1 MSNETSDIIIGIDLG
16 TTNSEVALI
25 QDGKVE
31 VLEIENGSKQLPSY
45 VGLDDN
51 GEILVGEAARNQY
64 ILYPE
69 RTIKSVKRHMGEDK
83 QIQMGDKQYSPQE
96 ISAIILHHLKQIA
109 EAATGE
115 AITRAVITVPA
126 FFSDAQRQATRDA
139 GEIAGLKV
147 ERIINEPTAAA
158 LAYETGQRDNYKIL
172 VYDLGGGTFD
182 VSVVEMNQDVVEVK
196 ASHGNNHL
204 GGDDFDQKLVDH
216 IVKHLQ
222 ETYDVDATQSTRAM
236 SRIIR
241 AAENAKIALSS
252 QAYYTIEEEHLLDG
266 KKKGKPIHLS
276 LEISRSDY
284 EKMISDFIDTTLEA
298 IHTALDSADLRTA
311 DIDEI
316 VLVGGSTRTPLV
328 QQRLD
333 SDLDMQPRMELDPDL
348 CVAMGAAI
356 QAGMLSGGD
365 RPGPILVDVTPYTFG
380 TSAMGEMY
388 GMEYPHCFVPLIHK
402 NTPIPVT
409 FSNSF
414 YTIVDNQEIVDIK
427 VYQGEDPD
435 AMKNTE
441 IGSFKLKNLKNLPA
455 GSPIVITFSLDING
469 ILNVS
474 TLEKKSGTEKS
485 LVIDNAIS
493 RFQEDELEQAKN
505 ALQEL
510 MYDKK
515 DSPETAK
522 KKENREHIKAIA
534 LLEKARKLLPS
545 LQGDDSEDAI
555 DMIEALD
562 NAITENDND
571 KIKQAMDELS
581 DLLYYLEPN
590 A

>member
-25 QDGKVE
+25 QENNVE
-31 VLEIENGSKQLPSY
+31 VLEIENGSQQLASY

-51 GEILVGEAARNQY
+51 GEVLVGEAARNQY
-64 ILYPE
+64 VLYPE
-69 RTIKSVKRHMGEDK
+69 RTIKSIKRHMGTDE
-83 QIQMGDKQYSPQE
+83 QIQMGDKSYSPQE
-96 ISAIILHHLKQIA
+96 ISAIILRRLKQIA
-109 EAATGE
+109 ETATGE
-115 AITRAVITVPA
+115 TIARAVITVPA

-158 LAYETGQRDNYKIL
+158 LAYEAGHEDNHNIL

-182 VSVVEMNQDVVEVK
+182 VSVVEMNQDIVEVK
-196 ASHGNNHL
+196 ASHGDNHL

-216 IVKHLQ
+216 IVQYLH
-222 ETYDVDATQSTRAM
+222 ETYDVNAIESARAM
-236 SRIIR
+236 SRITR

-252 QAYYTIEEEHLLDG
+252 QPYYTIEEEHLLDRKG
-266 KKKGKPIHLS
+266 KGKPIHLS
-276 LEISRSDY
+276 LEISRTDY
-284 EKMISDFIDTTLEA
+284 EAMISEFIDTTLEA
-298 IHTALDSADLRTA
+298 IHTALDSAQMRTT

-316 VLVGGSTRTPLV
+316 ILVGGSTRTPLV
-328 QQRLD
+328 QQRLA
-333 SDLDMQPRMELDPDL
+333 SDLGMQVRSELNPDL

-356 QAGMLSGGD
+356 QAGMLSGLQL
-365 RPGPILVDVTPYTFG
+365 GPILVDVTPYTFG
-380 TSAMGEMY
+380 TSALSEMY

-409 FSNSF
+409 FSESF
-414 YTIVDNQEIVDIK
+414 YTSHDEQTSVDVK

-441 IGSFKLKNLKNLPA
+441 IGGFLLENLKDLPQ
-455 GSPIVITFSLDING
+455 GSPIVVTFSLDING
-469 ILNVS
+469 ILSVS
-474 TLEKKSGTEKS
+474 TLEKKSGTEES

-505 ALQEL
+505 ALQAL
-510 MYDKK
+510 MQDKK
-515 DSPETAK
+515 DNPETAEK
-522 KKENREHIKAIA
+522 KKNREHVKAVA

-545 LQGDDSEDAI
+545 LEGDDNEDAI

-562 NAITENDND
+562 TAIKAND
-571 KIKQAMDELS
+571 KGEIQQAMDEIS
-581 DLLYYLEPN
+581 DLLYYLEPT

>member
-562 NAITENDND
+562 NAITENDNN